1 MRIAGTVGVMCCAL
15 MLGFANSATGAD
27 GDVYSGTSTFSTDK
41 KTKAKDSPAI
51 GVALPIPR
59 DIVEGVEFELDC
71 LLEAR
76 KNGKGAP
83 RSGVKGTLAL
93 FAIALD
99 VPSGTWAFEGLL
111 SGGIEFKTK
120 KDGTAVMSSGP
131 VTAGPWATD
140 AHITNDFIS
149 AKILFTNNKRIKE
162 TDLYCE
168 IIVGE

>member
-1 MRIAGTVGVMCCAL
+1 MRAVETVGLICCAL
-15 MLGFANSATGAD
+15 MLGFANSATAVD
-27 GDVYSGTSTFSTDK
+27 GDIYSGTSSFSSHK

-51 GVALPIPR
+51 GVALPIPP

-83 RSGVKGTLAL
+83 QSGVKGTLAL

-99 VPSGTWAFEGLL
+99 VPSGTWAFHGLL

-149 AKILFTNNKRIKE
+149 AKILFANSRRIKE
-162 TDLYCE
+162 TDLYCQ